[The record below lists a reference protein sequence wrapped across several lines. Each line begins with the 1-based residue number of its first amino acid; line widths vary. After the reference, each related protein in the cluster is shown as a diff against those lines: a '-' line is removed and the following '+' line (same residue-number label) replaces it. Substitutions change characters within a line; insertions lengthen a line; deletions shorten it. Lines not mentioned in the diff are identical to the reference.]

1 MLWRSTVANAGDAV
15 FEKTIASFFSAVQ
28 IVDVRID
35 DAGQYRASTMNR
47 DIRRELAGREDALD
61 AV

>member
-1 MLWRSTVANAGDAV
+1 V
-15 FEKTIASFFSAVQ
+15 FEKTIASFFNVVQ

-47 DIRRELAGREDALD
+47 NIRRELAGRENVLD